1 MSTFN
6 IFIGLIVLVC
16 FLLVLVVMVQNP
28 KGGGLSSSFGGGAQ
42 QLGGVQKTT
51 DFLDRSTWVLAGL
64 LLVLI
69 LLSNVA
75 LNDNQGATDSRL
87 LEETTQQPIPEAVPR
102 PSLKSLLRT
111 TTRFQNKNFYARLLT
126 VWHFFLE
133 FVRICP
139 LAQFMNK

>member
-75 LNDNQGATDSRL
+75 LNDNQVATDSRL
-87 LEETTQQPIPEAVPR
+87 LEETTQQPIPEAVPETI
-102 PSLKSLLRT
+102 PEVPVED
-111 TTRFQNKNFYARLLT
+111 NN
-126 VWHFFLE
+126 
-133 FVRICP
+133 
-139 LAQFMNK
+139 

>member
-16 FLLVLVVMVQNP
+16 FLLVFVVMVQNP

-87 LEETTQQPIPEAVPR
+87 LEETTQQPIPEAVPETI
-102 PSLKSLLRT
+102 PEVPVED
-111 TTRFQNKNFYARLLT
+111 NN
-126 VWHFFLE
+126 
-133 FVRICP
+133 
-139 LAQFMNK
+139 

>member
-6 IFIGLIVLVC
+6 IFIGLIILVC

-69 LLSNVA
+69 LLSNIS
-75 LNDNQGATDSRL
+75 LNDNQTASDSRL
-87 LEETTQQPIPEAVPR
+87 LEDVTEQPIPDAVPETI
-102 PSLKSLLRT
+102 PEVPAID
-111 TTRFQNKNFYARLLT
+111 NN
-126 VWHFFLE
+126 
-133 FVRICP
+133 
-139 LAQFMNK
+139 